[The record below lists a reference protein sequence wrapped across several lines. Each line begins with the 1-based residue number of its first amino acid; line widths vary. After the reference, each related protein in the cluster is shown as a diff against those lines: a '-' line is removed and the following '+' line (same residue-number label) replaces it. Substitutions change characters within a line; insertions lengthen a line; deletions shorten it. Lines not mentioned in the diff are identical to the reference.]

1 MKKIKVLIVGGVV
14 NSTLK
19 VFNDR
24 EQVLQTEI
32 LTQRVFDKKSI
43 VELLVVNQIVSDME
57 EIKFKMS
64 SSSMDALNHK
74 SYENI
79 LVKVS
84 DTGTGTTTGT
94 VKKVFSNA
102 PINIS
107 KTVNISDDMINSFN
121 TEMSGKSN
129 PTSKFAELTK
139 TMSKIGKVSFEGAS
153 QTDNTVAVGQEVY
166 VDEVKHFL
174 RNSPGGKGTVS
185 MIFEQPVTGVSDA
198 DENYEEYS
206 SEDDDFTSHEAQES
220 TRINILFSIE
230 EIPGVF
236 YSWNELRNRQ
246 QELMY
251 KFGTTKLSDLIP
263 ESAE

>member
-1 MKKIKVLIVGGVV
+1 MKKIKVLIVNGGV
-14 NSTLK
+14 NSKLS
-19 VFNDR
+19 VFNDG
-24 EQVLQTEI
+24 ELILQTEI
-32 LTQRVFDKKSI
+32 LTQRVFNKKEI
-43 VELLVVNQIVSDME
+43 IELLVVNKIVSDME

-84 DTGTGTTTGT
+84 DNGTGTTSGN

-107 KTVNISDDMINSFN
+107 KSVNISDEMINSFN

-139 TMSKIGKVSFEGAS
+139 TMTKIGKVSFEGAS

-166 VDEVKHFL
+166 VDTVKHFL
-174 RNSPGGKGTVS
+174 RETPGGKATVS
-185 MIFEQPVTGVSDA
+185 MIFEQHVTGVSDN
-198 DENYEEYS
+198 DENYDEYD
-206 SEDDDFTSHEAQES
+206 SENDEFISHESQES
-220 TRINILFSIE
+220 TRVNILFSIE

-251 KFGTTKLSDLIP
+251 KFGTTKLSDLIT

>member
-1 MKKIKVLIVGGVV
+1 MKKIKVFIVGGVV

-19 VFNDR
+19 VFNDGV
-24 EQVLQTEI
+24 QILQTDV

-43 VELLVVNQIVSDME
+43 IELLVVNGIVSDME
-57 EIKFKMS
+57 QIKFKMS
-64 SSSMDALNHK
+64 SSSMEALNHK
-74 SYENI
+74 SYETI

-84 DTGTGTTTGT
+84 DNGTTTGN

-107 KTVNISDDMINSFN
+107 KSINISDDMINSFN

-139 TMSKIGKVSFEGAS
+139 SMTKIGKVSFEGAS

-185 MIFEQPVTGVSDA
+185 MIFEQPVTGVSDN
-198 DENYEEYS
+198 EQSFEEYS
-206 SEDDDFTSHEAQES
+206 SEEDEFSSHEAQES

-251 KFGTTKLSDLIP
+251 KYGTTKLSDLIA